1 MRIGETLA
9 DFSAMGYR
17 LTPAQ
22 TDSTKLTFENIKL
35 SDYLTKSCSCLAITI
50 GARWCGAC
58 QQEQPALKT
67 VVSQHSD
74 LCVLGVLQES
84 NTNGSPAQ
92 KSDVDAWTTQFK
104 QNFSVIQG
112 TPTTDDLLFANPQS
126 SGSVGLPV
134 TVIVKPST
142 MKVLLEIEGYDT
154 AVYADAMAACQ

>member
-1 MRIGETLA
+1 MRIAWFCFLLGCTPQLSPRATSPDDPTRDLGGGPFDLAGGVPADLASASGTYPPGPYGMRIGETLA

-74 LCVLGVLQES
+74 LCV
-84 NTNGSPAQ
+84 
-92 KSDVDAWTTQFK
+92 
-104 QNFSVIQG
+104 
-112 TPTTDDLLFANPQS
+112 
-126 SGSVGLPV
+126 
-134 TVIVKPST
+134 
-142 MKVLLEIEGYDT
+142 
-154 AVYADAMAACQ
+154 